1 MIMKAKEDRLSWQE
15 LEAVLAQMQIA
26 LEDFN
31 QPALRELLKKVVPGF
46 KPQCDIEDILYQK

>member
-1 MIMKAKEDRLSWQE
+1 MKAKEDRLSWQE